1 MKIFTLSELEELN
14 LIQLGR
20 GKVISKNDL
29 KNNPGTY
36 PVYSSAKKRDGVFG
50 TWSNF
55 DFNEEMITW
64 SVDGGG
70 DLFYRSKHK
79 FSVTNVGGFIRIT
92 DKNKILTKY
101 LFYAL
106 KNLHN
111 TVDFDW
117 VKKAHPSVLRKE
129 YNYIPVPSLQEQ
141 EKIVEKLDKVYIS
154 KEKLS
159 KKCSQASRLY
169 ADLKNSVLK
178 QTFEKLLIG
187 NKISLLGEIT
197 TVASGGT
204 PKKSNVEYWNG
215 GIDWLSS
222 GELENLYLDSS
233 VKQISKLGLENSSA
247 KIFPEGSLLVGM
259 YDTAAFKMS
268 IINFPMA
275 FNQAICGITPDDK
288 IDILFI
294 YYQLQFLKNKILK
307 QRVGVR
313 QQNLNISKMR
323 NIEVIIP
330 DLKIQKVISKNIYE
344 QFSYID
350 ELSNINSN
358 KNPKLQELM
367 KSALRKE
374 FSYE

>member
-1 MKIFTLSELEELN
+1 MNVKKLSEIVDLQKGKKPELSSSSDGN
-14 LIQLGR
+14 LPYLTAKYIRREADPEYGIPNSEGSVVVRHDDYVIIMDGSNSGEVFTGLNGILASTMGKLVLKEKINMSYLGYFLDSNKELF
-20 GKVISKNDL
+20 GKTKTGSAIPHLSKDI
-29 KNNPGTY
+29 
-36 PVYSSAKKRDGVFG
+36 F
-50 TWSNF
+50 
-55 DFNEEMITW
+55 FN
-64 SVDGGG
+64 
-70 DLFYRSKHK
+70 L
-79 FSVTNVGGFIRIT
+79 N
-92 DKNKILTKY
+92 
-101 LFYAL
+101 
-106 KNLHN
+106 
-111 TVDFDW
+111 
-117 VKKAHPSVLRKE
+117 
-129 YNYIPVPSLQEQ
+129 IPVPSLQEQ
-141 EKIVEKLDKVYIS
+141 EEIVEKLDKVYIS

-159 KKCSQASRLY
+159 EKYSQASRLY

-178 QTFEKLLIG
+178 QTFENLLAG
-187 NKISLLGEIT
+187 NKFSLLGEIT

-215 GIDWLSS
+215 EINWLSS

-233 VKQISKLGLENSSA
+233 IKQISKLGLENSSA

-268 IINFPMA
+268 IINSPMA
-275 FNQAICGITPDDK
+275 FNQAICGIMPNNK

-313 QQNLNISKMR
+313 QQNLNLSKMR
-323 NIEVIIP
+323 NIEVVIP
-330 DLKIQKVISKNIYE
+330 DLKVQKVISKNIYK
-344 QFSYID
+344 QFSYIE

-358 KNPKLQELM
+358 KNPKLQELV